1 MAVVAGVPHLGNEV
15 EADEIGIALR
25 YPGACPGAP
34 PSRSRWI
41 TRGEGFVSL
50 GLELRDLSH
59 RYGGVSA
66 PALSHLSVQVEPG
79 ELVAFLGPSGCGKTT
94 ALKIIAG
101 LLRPA
106 SGDVLVDGSSVI
118 AVPPEKRGVAM
129 VFQKALLF
137 PHMSVAANIGFGL
150 RMRNVARDQIA
161 RRVDMALRRVRMED
175 FADRRPDALSGGQQ
189 QRVALARALVTEPGL
204 LLLDEPLSALDASLR
219 EEMRELVREVQE
231 QGGYTTVFVTHDQE
245 EAVVLADRIAL
256 LFEGNLQMYDE
267 PQAFYD
273 RPASRRIAEFFG
285 ATNFIRGRAS
295 NGTVETPFG
304 SLSLAR
310 AATPG
315 EVTLTIR
322 PEAVRLGEG
331 ENSFYARIT
340 RVVYLG
346 TRIECGLDANGVALR
361 VAVSPDAR
369 VREGEKVA
377 ARLPAK
383 SLWVLRE

>member
-1 MAVVAGVPHLGNEV
+1 
-15 EADEIGIALR
+15 
-25 YPGACPGAP
+25 
-34 PSRSRWI
+34 
-41 TRGEGFVSL
+41 
-50 GLELRDLSH
+50 
-59 RYGGVSA
+59 
-66 PALSHLSVQVEPG
+66 
-79 ELVAFLGPSGCGKTT
+79 
-94 ALKIIAG
+94 
-101 LLRPA
+101 
-106 SGDVLVDGSSVI
+106 
-118 AVPPEKRGVAM
+118 
-129 VFQKALLF
+129 
-137 PHMSVAANIGFGL
+137 
-150 RMRNVARDQIA
+150 
-161 RRVDMALRRVRMED
+161 MED

-361 VAVSPDAR
+361 VVVSPDAR

>member
-1 MAVVAGVPHLGNEV
+1 MLLGE
-15 EADEIGIALR
+15 EL
-25 YPGACPGAP
+25 
-34 PSRSRWI
+34 
-41 TRGEGFVSL
+41 VSA

-59 RYGGVSA
+59 LYGGGSS
-66 PALSHLSVQVEPG
+66 PALSRLSVEVEPG

-101 LLRPA
+101 LVCPT
-106 SGDVLVDGSSVI
+106 SGDVLVGGNSVL
-118 AVPPEKRGVAM
+118 AVPPEKRGAAM
-129 VFQKALLF
+129 VFQKPLLF

-150 RMRNVARDQIA
+150 RMRNVPRDKIE
-161 RRVDMALRRVRMED
+161 RRVATALRQVRMEG
-175 FADRRPDALSGGQQ
+175 FADRRPGELSGGQQ
-189 QRVALARALVTEPGL
+189 QRVALARALVTEPHL
-204 LLLDEPLSALDASLR
+204 LLMDESLSALDASLR

-231 QGGYTTVFVTHDQE
+231 QEGYTTVFVTHDQE

-256 LFEGNLQMYDE
+256 LFDGKLQMYDE
-267 PQAFYD
+267 PQAFYE

-285 ATNFIRGRAS
+285 ATNFISGQAR
-295 NGTVETPFG
+295 NGTIETPLG

-315 EVTLTIR
+315 DATLTIR

-331 ENSFYARIT
+331 ENSFSARIT

-369 VREGEKVA
+369 VREGEKVT
-377 ARLPAK
+377 ARLPAE
-383 SLWVLRE
+383 SLWVLGE

>member
-1 MAVVAGVPHLGNEV
+1 MSA
-15 EADEIGIALR
+15 
-25 YPGACPGAP
+25 
-34 PSRSRWI
+34 
-41 TRGEGFVSL
+41 

-59 RYGGVSA
+59 RYGGDSA
-66 PALSHLSVQVEPG
+66 PALSHISVQVEPG
-79 ELVAFLGPSGCGKTT
+79 ELVALLGPSGCGKTT
-94 ALKIIAG
+94 ALKIVAG
-101 LLRPA
+101 LVRPA
-106 SGDVLVDGSSVI
+106 SGDVLVDGNSLI

-150 RMRNVARDQIA
+150 RMRSVPRDQIS
-161 RRVDMALRRVRMED
+161 RRVDTALWRVRMEG
-175 FADRRPDALSGGQQ
+175 FADRRPGELSGGQQ
-189 QRVALARALVTEPGL
+189 QRVALARALVTEPRL

-219 EEMRELVREVQE
+219 EEMRELVQEVQKK
-231 QGGYTTVFVTHDQE
+231 GGYTTVFVTHDQE

-256 LFEGNLQMYDE
+256 LFEGKLQMYDE
-267 PQAFYD
+267 PQAFYE
-273 RPASRRIAEFFG
+273 RPASQRIAEFFG

-295 NGTVETPFG
+295 NGTVETPLG
-304 SLSLAR
+304 SLSLAG
-310 AATPG
+310 AAAPG

-331 ENSFYARIT
+331 ENSFCAQVT

-346 TRIECGLDANGVALR
+346 TRIECDLDANGVVLR

-377 ARLPAK
+377 ARLPAE
-383 SLWVLRE
+383 SLWVLEE

>member
-1 MAVVAGVPHLGNEV
+1 MSA
-15 EADEIGIALR
+15 
-25 YPGACPGAP
+25 
-34 PSRSRWI
+34 
-41 TRGEGFVSL
+41 

-59 RYGGVSA
+59 RYSGASSPALTGVS
-66 PALSHLSVQVEPG
+66 VGVEPG

-94 ALKIIAG
+94 ALKIVAG
-101 LLRPA
+101 LLRPT
-106 SGDVLVDGSSVI
+106 SGEILVDGDRMND
-118 AVPPEKRGVAM
+118 VPPERRGAAM
-129 VFQKALLF
+129 VFQKPLLF
-137 PHMSVAANIGFGL
+137 PHMSVAQNIGFGL
-150 RMRNVARDQIA
+150 RMRSVPRDRIEK
-161 RRVDMALRRVRMED
+161 RVDGALRSVRMD
-175 FADRRPDALSGGQQ
+175 GFADRRPGELSGGQQ
-189 QRVALARALVTEPGL
+189 QRVALARALVTGPRL

-219 EEMRELVREVQE
+219 GEMRELVREVQE

-256 LFEGNLQMYDE
+256 LFDGKLQMYAE

-273 RPASRRIAEFFG
+273 RPATRRIAEFFG

-295 NGTVETPFG
+295 NGTVETPLG

-377 ARLPAK
+377 ARLPAE
-383 SLWVLRE
+383 SLWVLGE